1 MKKKYC
7 TLAVA
12 ALAFAGLSATA
23 VGSSLTTQGTAAQ
36 QSSLVSE
43 SPVVASVE
51 MTEWN
56 FDTSNPVT
64 IDGLYYYLDKTNG
77 IAECAGIVNRNTLT
91 ELKVPASISVDGV
104 DYTVVSI
111 SRKSYWYNYDDSV
124 RTVTLPNTLQRI
136 GQYAFSY
143 YRNITSLTIP
153 ESVIEVGQYILSGC
167 DNLKEVHLKSK
178 TPPTCLGNL
187 YGPSNLIVYVP
198 NDPDAESV
206 SKPTFH
212 KYRTADVWCNYL
224 LVAEEPLALEIDVA
238 DPGTLGKLVIENA
251 GYLQEVN
258 KLTVRGELNAD
269 DWSKMKEMSN
279 LIEVDLSGLVNE
291 AIPSSQFSRRWAITK
306 VKLPKNLKTINNDAF
321 YNSGISGIV
330 FPETL
335 ESIGYESFA
344 SCYGL
349 TSIVLPNSVTSLG
362 SYCFSYCN

>member
-64 IDGLYYYLDKTNG
+64 IDDLYYYLDKTNG
-77 IAECAGIVNRNTLT
+77 IAECAGIVNRNTLK

-104 DYTVVSI
+104 DYTVVSL
-111 SRKSYWYNYDDSV
+111 SNRRQYYQDSV
-124 RTVTLPNTLQRI
+124 RTVSLPNTLQRI
-136 GQYAFSY
+136 GSYAFY
-143 YRNITSLTIP
+143 YCRNITSLTIP

-321 YNSGISGIV
+321 RNSGITEIK

-349 TSIVLPNSVTSLG
+349 TSIVLPNSVTSLD
-362 SYCFSYCN
+362 SYCFCFCI